1 MSDTSENSVTPSQ
14 QIPSSVPQLEPDV
27 SSVVRGPEGDNFQ
40 NPPRLESIP
49 TVIIPPDNR
58 IPVWFWPLFIL
69 VLSVFGFMTFKLY
82 GRIYSKSSSLPVPNQ
97 KNQVLPTQKPVPP
110 STVSSNEQKPLSAS
124 DDVSAIETD
133 IINTEGNSL
142 NEMIGK
148 LDGEVNATN

>member
-82 GRIYSKSSSLPVPNQ
+82 GRIYSKSSFSAVPNQ
-97 KNQVLPTQKPVPP
+97 KNQVLPT
-110 STVSSNEQKPLSAS
+110 QKPLSAS